1 MLIRVSGGSSGIV
14 QYLANG
20 RKSGR
25 LYSREELDQR
35 VELHGKLASIDA
47 ILDSF
52 DPQCSHQKYLHI
64 TLSFKEPH
72 IDQEILQKIDSE
84 FRQFIFTACREDEFA
99 YYSEAHLPKIK
110 ALRDINGDEYVR
122 FPHIH
127 VVLPEYNLYTGK
139 RDNPLGKIENITHYI
154 NAFQE
159 LVNQKYGLESPKD
172 NIREISTGREEILN
186 RYKLQPDSTVKE
198 VKSEIFRLIREHS
211 EITSVDI
218 LAEVIKPFGK
228 VTVRDSKKF
237 GGKYLNLQIAG
248 KDKGINL
255 KDAVFLDA
263 YLVSRD
269 KAVTQQFDSE
279 AHQELY
285 DRWLDYGAREARFL
299 RNASKRDRA
308 AYSQMNSEEKKDW
321 LAVRWIK
328 HEAMLDTLVKGEEP
342 RKPANIVE
350 IGDTRTAYPDVA
362 SIAFVNALPF
372 VEELRHIDDIP
383 HIYDLPHFG
392 DSFYIHN
399 EDNGHERRERF
410 GRTHPED
417 SKGAGGLHLHDL
429 RIWRGDGRGD
439 DGKTYPADSLPSDQ
453 RADVVGNEEGTPAH
467 LYPSPTART
476 ISTAGRIRG
485 ELSRAIEEKEP
496 SWSEIINALDTR
508 HLLDYLAYHYALN
521 TDSLRIER
529 NKSGHERIADDGR
542 RYSPSD
548 FLTRRMNMTWPE
560 ARMVLQTIHA
570 QQQTVEQRQ
579 RAVNSKLL
587 WHRFERYESRLPGI
601 TAIRADYRKRR
612 EAILA
617 ESRFQP
623 DATLSKAQNAVKRR
637 LLRERRRTELE
648 QLKQDQEA
656 ELRYYRQR
664 PHDRFLEYLYEQ
676 AKKGDGAELDEL
688 NRIYPVRALQ
698 EAQAFEIHIRERQRP
713 NTLFKPADMGYT
725 VAIRRNGTVEYRDEE
740 QQVVIVDTFASIK
753 VQERRADVIANAL
766 ELAKLRYGVNGFEI
780 RNATQQDLAAIE
792 AAVRATGTS
801 VKVLPKEP
809 AKERDDGHER

>member
-1 MLIRVSGGSSGIV
+1 M
-14 QYLANG
+14 
-20 RKSGR
+20 
-25 LYSREELDQR
+25 
-35 VELHGKLASIDA
+35 
-47 ILDSF
+47 
-52 DPQCSHQKYLHI
+52 HI

-72 IDQEILQKIDSE
+72 IDQEILQKIDSD
-84 FRQFIFTACREDEFA
+84 FRQFIFAACREDEFA

-110 ALRDINGDEYVR
+110 ALRDINGDEYSR

-127 VVLPEYNLYTGK
+127 VVIPEYNLYTGK
-139 RDNPLGKIENITHYI
+139 VDRHLGKRENLLHYI

-159 LVNQKYGLESPKD
+159 LVNHKYGLESPKD
-172 NIREISTGREEILN
+172 NVREISTGREEILN

-198 VKSEIFRLIREHS
+198 IKSEIFRLIREHP

-321 LAVRWIK
+321 LTVRWIK
-328 HEAMLDTLVKGEEP
+328 HEAMLDALVKGEEP

-362 SIAFVNALPF
+362 SIAFVKDLPF
-372 VEELRHIDDIP
+372 VDELRHIDDIP

-392 DSFYIHN
+392 DNFYIHN
-399 EDNGHERRERF
+399 EDNHERHERF

-417 SKGAGGLHLHDL
+417 SKGAGRFHLHDL
-429 RIWRGDGRGD
+429 
-439 DGKTYPADSLPSDQ
+439 
-453 RADVVGNEEGTPAH
+453 VGNEEGTPAH
-467 LYPSPTART
+467 LYPSPAART

-485 ELSRAIEEKEP
+485 ELNKAIEEKEP
-496 SWSEIINALDTR
+496 SWSELINTLDTR

-676 AKKGDGAELDEL
+676 AKKGDGAALDEL

-725 VAIRRNGTVEYRDEE
+725 VAIQRNGTVEYRDED

-780 RNATQQDLAAIE
+780 RNATQRDLAAIE
-792 AAVRATGTS
+792 AAVRATGTN
-801 VKVLPKEP
+801 VKVLPREP
-809 AKERDDGHER
+809 TKERDDGHER

>member
-25 LYSREELDQR
+25 LYSRDELDQR

-52 DPQCSHQKYLHI
+52 DPQGGHEKYMHI

-72 IDQEILQKIDSE
+72 IDQEILQKIDSD
-84 FRQFIFTACREDEFA
+84 FRQFIFAACREDEFA

-110 ALRDINGDEYVR
+110 ALRDINGDEYSR

-127 VVLPEYNLYTGK
+127 VVIPEYNLYTGK
-139 RDNPLGKIENITHYI
+139 VDRHLGKRENLLHYI

-159 LVNQKYGLESPKD
+159 LVNHKYGLESPKD
-172 NIREISTGREEILN
+172 NVREISTGREEILN

-198 VKSEIFRLIREHS
+198 IKSEIFRLIREHP

-321 LAVRWIK
+321 LTVRWIK
-328 HEAMLDTLVKGEEP
+328 HEAMLDALVKGEEP

-362 SIAFVNALPF
+362 SIAFVKDLPF
-372 VEELRHIDDIP
+372 VDELRHIDDIP

-392 DSFYIHN
+392 DNFYIHN
-399 EDNGHERRERF
+399 EDNHERHERF

-417 SKGAGGLHLHDL
+417 SKGAGRFHLHDL
-429 RIWRGDGRGD
+429 
-439 DGKTYPADSLPSDQ
+439 
-453 RADVVGNEEGTPAH
+453 VGNEEGTPAH
-467 LYPSPTART
+467 LYPSPAART

-485 ELSRAIEEKEP
+485 ELNKAIEEKEP
-496 SWSEIINALDTR
+496 SWSELINTLDTR

-637 LLRERRRTELE
+637 LLRELRRTELE

-676 AKKGDGAELDEL
+676 AKKGDGAALDEL

-725 VAIRRNGTVEYRDEE
+725 VAIQRNGTVEYRDED

-780 RNATQQDLAAIE
+780 RNATQRDLAAIE
-792 AAVRATGTS
+792 AAVRATGTN
-801 VKVLPKEP
+801 VKVLPREP
-809 AKERDDGHER
+809 TKERDDGHER

>member
-14 QYLANG
+14 QYLTNG

-25 LYSREELDQR
+25 LYSRDELDQR

-52 DPQCSHQKYLHI
+52 DPQGNHEKYMHI

-186 RYKLQPDSTVKE
+186 RYKLQSDSTVKE
-198 VKSEIFRLIREHS
+198 VKSEIFRLIREHP

-228 VTVRDSKKF
+228 ITVRDSKKF

-248 KDKGINL
+248 KDKGVNL
-255 KDAVFLDA
+255 KDTVFLDA

-279 AHQELY
+279 SHQELY

-308 AYSQMNSEEKKDW
+308 AYSQMNSEEKRDW
-321 LAVRWIK
+321 LAARWFK
-328 HEAMLDTLVKGEEP
+328 HEAMLDALVEGEGSI
-342 RKPANIVE
+342 RKPASIVE

-399 EDNGHERRERF
+399 ED
-410 GRTHPED
+410 
-417 SKGAGGLHLHDL
+417 
-429 RIWRGDGRGD
+429 
-439 DGKTYPADSLPSDQ
+439 
-453 RADVVGNEEGTPAH
+453 NEEGTPAH

-676 AKKGDGAELDEL
+676 AKKGDGAALDEL

-725 VAIRRNGTVEYRDEE
+725 VAIQRNGTVEYRDED

-780 RNATQQDLAAIE
+780 RNATQRDLAAIE
-792 AAVRATGTS
+792 AAVRATGTN
-801 VKVLPKEP
+801 VKVLPREP
-809 AKERDDGHER
+809 TKERDDGHER

>member
-25 LYSREELDQR
+25 LYSRDELDQR
-35 VELHGKLASIDA
+35 VELHGKLTSIDA
-47 ILDSF
+47 ILNSF
-52 DPQCSHQKYLHI
+52 DPQGDHQKYLHI

-72 IDQEILQKIDSE
+72 IDQEILQNIDNE
-84 FRQFIFTACREDEFA
+84 FRQFIFVACREDEFA

-154 NAFQE
+154 NSFQE

-172 NIREISTGREEILN
+172 NVREISTGREEILN

-198 VKSEIFRLIREHS
+198 IKSEIFRLIREHP

-321 LAVRWIK
+321 LTVRWIK
-328 HEAMLDTLVKGEEP
+328 HEAMLDALVKGEEP

-362 SIAFVNALPF
+362 SIAFVKDLPF
-372 VEELRHIDDIP
+372 VDELRHIDDIP

-392 DSFYIHN
+392 DNFYIHN
-399 EDNGHERRERF
+399 EDNHERHERF

-417 SKGAGGLHLHDL
+417 SKGAGRFHLHDL
-429 RIWRGDGRGD
+429 
-439 DGKTYPADSLPSDQ
+439 
-453 RADVVGNEEGTPAH
+453 VGNEEGTPAH
-467 LYPSPTART
+467 LYPSPAART

-485 ELSRAIEEKEP
+485 ELNKAIEEKEP
-496 SWSEIINALDTR
+496 SWSELINTLDTR

-676 AKKGDGAELDEL
+676 AKKGDGAALDEL

-725 VAIRRNGTVEYRDEE
+725 VAIQRNGTVEYRDED

-780 RNATQQDLAAIE
+780 RNATQRDLAAIE
-792 AAVRATGTS
+792 AAVRATGTN
-801 VKVLPKEP
+801 VKVLPREP

>member
-25 LYSREELDQR
+25 LYSRDELDQR

-52 DPQCSHQKYLHI
+52 DPQGNHEKYMHI

-72 IDQEILQKIDSE
+72 INQEILQEIDRD
-84 FRQFIFTACREDEFA
+84 FRQFIFAACREDEFA

-110 ALRDINGDEYVR
+110 ALRDINGDEYFR

-159 LVNQKYGLESPKD
+159 LVNHKYGLESPKD
-172 NIREISTGREEILN
+172 NVREISTGREEILN
-186 RYKLQPDSTVKE
+186 RYKLEPDSTVKE
-198 VKSEIFRLIREHS
+198 IKSEIFRLIREHP

-237 GGKYLNLQIAG
+237 GGKYLNLQIAR

-255 KDAVFLDA
+255 KDTVFLDA

-269 KAVTQQFDSE
+269 KAVTHQFDSE
-279 AHQELY
+279 SHQELY

-321 LAVRWIK
+321 LAARWFK
-328 HEAMLDTLVKGEEP
+328 HEAMLDALVEGEGSI

-350 IGDTRTAYPDVA
+350 IGDTRMSYPDVA

-383 HIYDLPHFG
+383 HIY
-392 DSFYIHN
+392 
-399 EDNGHERRERF
+399 E
-410 GRTHPED
+410 
-417 SKGAGGLHLHDL
+417 
-429 RIWRGDGRGD
+429 
-439 DGKTYPADSLPSDQ
+439 TYPADSLPSDQ

-496 SWSEIINALDTR
+496 SWSAIINALDTR

-548 FLTRRMNMTWPE
+548 FLIRRMNMTWPE

-676 AKKGDGAELDEL
+676 AKKEDGAALDEL

-725 VAIRRNGTVEYRDEE
+725 VAIQRNGTVEYRDEE

-780 RNATQQDLAAIE
+780 RNATQRDLAAIE
-792 AAVRATGTS
+792 AAVRATGTN
-801 VKVLPKEP
+801 VKVLPREP